1 MLSAPLTKYSHMMLK
16 QEVEEM
22 DIGTTKIEIPIVE
35 MTVRRFEIGRSIS
48 GLETFNQ

>member
-1 MLSAPLTKYSHMMLK
+1 MMLK

-35 MTVRRFEIGRSIS
+35 MTVRRLEIGRNIG
-48 GLETFNQ
+48 GLETCN